1 MKGRYIMLLF
11 LIEWLEEYA
20 NTPEMYLT
28 LSQRLRFAAALLII
42 GIVITMICTIVYY
55 IGMLILE
62 RRK

>member
-1 MKGRYIMLLF
+1 MMLLF
-11 LIEWLEEYA
+11 IIDWLEDYA

-42 GIVITMICTIVYY
+42 GVVITLICTLVYY
-55 IGMLILE
+55 IGTLIIE

>member
-1 MKGRYIMLLF
+1 MLLF
-11 LIEWLEEYA
+11 LIEWLEDYA

-42 GIVITMICTIVYY
+42 GAVITIICTLVYY
-55 IGMLILE
+55 IGVLIME

>member
-1 MKGRYIMLLF
+1 MKGMYIMLLF

-42 GIVITMICTIVYY
+42 GIVITVICTIVYY

>member
-42 GIVITMICTIVYY
+42 GIVITVICTIVYY